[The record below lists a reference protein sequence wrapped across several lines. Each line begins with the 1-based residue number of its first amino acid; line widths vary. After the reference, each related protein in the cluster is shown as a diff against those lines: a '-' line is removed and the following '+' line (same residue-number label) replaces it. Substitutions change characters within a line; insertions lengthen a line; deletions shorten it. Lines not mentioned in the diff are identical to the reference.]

1 MDRRRLRRGGH
12 GSFLVGRDMSL
23 KTPLGRVLGLGSAKE
38 GTDHWWGQRVSAVAM
53 LLLGSWFIYSLLQL
67 ESLTYLD
74 VIRFIGVPL
83 NGVLLSLLSITL
95 SYHSYLGVQVV
106 IEDYVHAP
114 GTKVVSLLL
123 SRFAHAFVAIAAVYG
138 ILVIGIGS

>member
-1 MDRRRLRRGGH
+1 
-12 GSFLVGRDMSL
+12 MSL

-38 GTDHWWGQRVSAVAM
+38 GTDHWWAQRVSAVA
-53 LLLGSWFIYSLLQL
+53 LILLGGWFVISLLRL

-74 VIRFIGVPL
+74 VIRFVGVPL
-83 NGVLLSLLSITL
+83 NAVLLSLLSLTL
-95 SYHSYLGVQVV
+95 AYHSYLGVQVV

-114 GTKVVSLLL
+114 GAKVVSLLL
-123 SRFAHAFVAIAAVYG
+123 SRFAHALVAIAAVYA

>member
-1 MDRRRLRRGGH
+1 
-12 GSFLVGRDMSL
+12 MSL

-38 GTDHWWGQRVSAVAM
+38 GTDHGWGQRVSAIALV
-53 LLLGSWFIYSLLQL
+53 LLGSWFVYSLLRL
-67 ESLTYLD
+67 DSLTYLD
-74 VIRFIGVPL
+74 VIRFIGMPL
-83 NGVLLSLLSITL
+83 NAVLLSLLSLTL
-95 SYHSYLGVQVV
+95 AYHSYLGVQVV

-123 SRFAHAFVAIAAVYG
+123 SRFAHIFVAIAAVYA

>member
-53 LLLGSWFIYSLLQL
+53 LMLGSWFIYSLLQL

-123 SRFAHAFVAIAAVYG
+123 SRFAHVFVAIAAVYG

>member
-1 MDRRRLRRGGH
+1 MDRGRIRGACDSGL
-12 GSFLVGRDMSL
+12 LVDSDMSL

-53 LLLGSWFIYSLLQL
+53 IILGSWFVYSLLRL
-67 ESLTYLD
+67 DSLTYLD

-83 NGVLLSLLSITL
+83 NAVLLSLLSLTL
-95 SYHSYLGVQVV
+95 AYHSYLGVQVV

-123 SRFAHAFVAIAAVYG
+123 SRFAHIFVAIAAVYA

>member
-1 MDRRRLRRGGH
+1 
-12 GSFLVGRDMSL
+12 MSL

-38 GTDHWWGQRVSAVAM
+38 GTDHWWAQRVSAVA
-53 LLLGSWFIYSLLQL
+53 LVLLGVWFVISLLRL

-74 VIRFIGVPL
+74 VIRFVGVPL
-83 NGVLLSLLSITL
+83 NAVLLSLLSLTL
-95 SYHSYLGVQVV
+95 AYHSYLGVQVV

-114 GTKVVSLLL
+114 GAKVVSLLL
-123 SRFAHAFVAIAAVYG
+123 SRFAHVLVAIAAVYA

>member
-1 MDRRRLRRGGH
+1 
-12 GSFLVGRDMSL
+12 MSL

-38 GTDHWWGQRVSAVAM
+38 GTDHWWAQRVSAVA
-53 LLLGSWFIYSLLQL
+53 LVLLGGWFVISLLRL

-74 VIRFIGVPL
+74 VIRFVGVPL
-83 NGVLLSLLSITL
+83 NAILLSLLSLTL
-95 SYHSYLGVQVV
+95 AYHSYLGVQVV

-114 GTKVVSLLL
+114 GAKVVSLLL
-123 SRFAHAFVAIAAVYG
+123 SRFAHVLVAIAAVYA

>member
-1 MDRRRLRRGGH
+1 MDRGRIRGACNSGL
-12 GSFLVGRDMSL
+12 LVDSDMSL

-53 LLLGSWFIYSLLQL
+53 IILGSWFVYSLLRL
-67 ESLTYLD
+67 DSLTYLD

-83 NGVLLSLLSITL
+83 NAVLLSLLSLTL
-95 SYHSYLGVQVV
+95 AYHSYLGVQVV

-123 SRFAHAFVAIAAVYG
+123 SRFAHIFVAIAAVYA

>member
-12 GSFLVGRDMSL
+12 GRFLVGRDMSL

-53 LLLGSWFIYSLLQL
+53 LMLGSWFIYSLLQL

-123 SRFAHAFVAIAAVYG
+123 SRFAHVFVAIAAVYG

>member
-1 MDRRRLRRGGH
+1 MDRGRLRRCCH
-12 GSFLVGRDMSL
+12 GDLLVGGDMSL

-53 LLLGSWFIYSLLQL
+53 IILGSWFVYSLLGL

-95 SYHSYLGVQVV
+95 AYHSYLGVQVV

-114 GTKVVSLLL
+114 ATKVVSLLL
-123 SRFAHAFVAIAAVYG
+123 SRFAHVFVAIAAVYA

>member
-1 MDRRRLRRGGH
+1 MDRGRIRGACDSGL
-12 GSFLVGRDMSL
+12 LVDSDMSL

-53 LLLGSWFIYSLLQL
+53 IILGSWFVYFLLRL
-67 ESLTYLD
+67 DSLTYLD

-83 NGVLLSLLSITL
+83 NAVLLSLLSLTL
-95 SYHSYLGVQVV
+95 AYHSYLGVQVV

-123 SRFAHAFVAIAAVYG
+123 SRFAHIFVAIAAVYA